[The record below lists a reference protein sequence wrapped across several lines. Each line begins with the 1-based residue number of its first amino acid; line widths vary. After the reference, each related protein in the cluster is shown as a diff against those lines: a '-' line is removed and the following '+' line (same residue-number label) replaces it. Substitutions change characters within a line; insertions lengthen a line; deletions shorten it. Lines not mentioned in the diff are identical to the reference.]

1 MVNAEEQVSGPLS
14 AYLPTPPSAHPEPK
28 QCYRCGAELP
38 AGAKVCPEC
47 GRSQFR
53 ICYCDKEIP
62 VNLPTCPYCGADW
75 SQSSRVRKSR
85 KRYSKIRPRELLRS
99 AVIGAGIAVGI
110 TALVTIV
117 VRYFAMVA
125 NGGAPPASG
134 VLIQFRLAWQG
145 VATVA
150 AGLGAWLGT
159 YRRAFITL
167 GAILAVG
174 GVAGAS
180 TYLIRKS
187 ALRFARAARHGS
199 HERSSRR
206 RSTSA
211 K

>member
-1 MVNAEEQVSGPLS
+1 M
-14 AYLPTPPSAHPEPK
+14 
-28 QCYRCGAELP
+28 
-38 AGAKVCPEC
+38 
-47 GRSQFR
+47 
-53 ICYCDKEIP
+53 
-62 VNLPTCPYCGADW
+62 
-75 SQSSRVRKSR
+75 RKSR
-85 KRYSKIRPRELLRS
+85 KRSSKIRPRELLRS

-125 NGGAPPASG
+125 NGGAPPPSG

-174 GVAGAS
+174 GVAGAA
-180 TYLIRKS
+180 TYLVKKGG
-187 ALRFARAARHGS
+187 LRIARATR
-199 HERSSRR
+199 RSGRR
-206 RSTSA
+206 RSTSSD
-211 K
+211 